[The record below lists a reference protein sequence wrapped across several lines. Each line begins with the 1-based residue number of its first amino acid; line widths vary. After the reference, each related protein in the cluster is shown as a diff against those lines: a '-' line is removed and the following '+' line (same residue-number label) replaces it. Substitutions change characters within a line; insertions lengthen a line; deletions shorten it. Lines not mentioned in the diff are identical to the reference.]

1 MSEQSQVIF
10 AIDTEL
16 TQGYLPKLAD
26 FLYSEYLLPRKDH
39 FMNVQRMESNNE
51 HFVTFTFFD
60 SKQKWHVNGEIKV
73 GMPIQIRLTPQEKEI
88 PTKVLNSLKEEIF
101 VGVQFFEDKVR
112 RATLY
117 FAWSES
123 EEVVPEKSPLK
134 RTRVLEK
141 LLFENVIFLFIIFL
155 IASIVLF
162 LLLEPIFGIYVPIV
176 LVAIQ
181 FVLIIL
187 GVELIARGGDWTISE
202 MNPNIHLLEY
212 QMSPTEIQK
221 IKQTFSKDLLLK
233 MKAEIYQ
240 QTLAV
245 GKAVNC
251 ETAYK
256 VFHKYG
262 LECTPENLSTKTINL
277 YRLIKE
283 TVEKFNLPTPKIIV
297 SNTVVPNAAA
307 TGISPKRGV
316 IILTTGLLV
325 QLNDD
330 EIRTVVGHELS
341 HLSGRDPLFL
351 YSLVSTEYLLRFY
364 VLWPIV
370 AFFGFL
376 YIVFALGLIYF
387 IAKFFEAK
395 CDLVSAMKL
404 EQPKILAQALKKI
417 GYRRL
422 ILERH
427 KSVRFQDWIGWN
439 PHPPIYFRIA
449 RLEKLEIPVKIR
461 HPLLQSA
468 KDCLKGFFATIA

>member
-1 MSEQSQVIF
+1 LPEQPEIIF
-10 AIDTEL
+10 TIDTEL
-16 TQGYLPKLAD
+16 SEGYLPKLAD
-26 FLYSEYLLPRKDH
+26 FLYSEYLLPRRDH
-39 FMNVQRMESNNE
+39 FMNVQRLETKNE
-51 HFVTFTFFD
+51 HVVTFTFFD
-60 SKQKWHVNGEIKV
+60 TKQKCHVNGEIKV
-73 GMPIQIRLTPQEKEI
+73 GTPIQIRLMPLGEEVSTR
-88 PTKVLNSLKEEIF
+88 VLNNLKEELF
-101 VGVQFFEDKVR
+101 VGVKFFEDKVR

-117 FAWSES
+117 FAWSEG
-123 EEVVPEKSPLK
+123 EAVIPEKNPLK
-134 RTRVLEK
+134 RTRLLEK

-181 FVLIIL
+181 FVLILL
-187 GVELIARGGDWTISE
+187 GVEMITRSGDWTITAK
-202 MNPNIHLLEY
+202 NQNIHLLAY
-212 QMSPTEIQK
+212 QMSPTELQK
-221 IKQTFSKDLLLK
+221 IRQTFSRDLLIK

-240 QTLAV
+240 QTLAL

-251 ETAYK
+251 ETAYE
-256 VFHKYG
+256 VFRKYG
-262 LECTPENLSTKTINL
+262 LECAPENMSTKTVNVYKL
-277 YRLIKE
+277 VKE
-283 TVEKFNLPTPKIIV
+283 TVEKFNLPIPKIVV

-316 IILTTGLLV
+316 IIITTGLLV

-330 EIRTVVGHELS
+330 EIRTVLGHELS
-341 HLSGRDPLFL
+341 HLSGRDPLLL
-351 YSLVSTEYLLRFY
+351 YSLVSAEYLLRFY

-370 AFFGFL
+370 TFFGFL
-376 YIVFALGLIYF
+376 YIIFALGLIYF

-422 ILERH
+422 VLERH

-449 RLEKLEIPVKIR
+449 RLEKLETPVKVR
-461 HPLLQSA
+461 YPLLQSA
-468 KDCLKGFFATIA
+468 KDCLKGFFATIK

>member
-1 MSEQSQVIF
+1 MSEQTEVVF
-10 AIDTEL
+10 TIDTEL
-16 TQGYLPKLAD
+16 TQAYVPKLAD
-26 FLYSEYLLPRKDH
+26 FLYSEYLLPRRDH

-60 SKQKWHVNGEIKV
+60 AKQRWHVNGEIKV
-73 GMPIQIRLTPQEKEI
+73 GIPIQIRLTPQEKEV
-88 PTKVLNSLKEEIF
+88 PAKVLNGLKEEIF
-101 VGVQFFEDKVR
+101 VGLQFFEDRVR

-117 FAWSES
+117 FAWSEGK
-123 EEVVPEKSPLK
+123 EVVPEKSPLK
-134 RTRVLEK
+134 RTRMLEK

-155 IASIVLF
+155 VASIVLF
-162 LLLEPIFGIYVPIV
+162 LLLEPIFGVYVPIV
-176 LVAIQ
+176 LVAVQ
-181 FVLIIL
+181 FVLILL
-187 GVELIARGGDWTISE
+187 GVELIARSGDWKVTAK
-202 MNPNIHLLEY
+202 NPNIHLLEY
-212 QMSPTEIQK
+212 QMSPEELQK
-221 IKQTFSKDLLLK
+221 IKQTFNRDLLLK
-233 MKAEIYQ
+233 MKFEIYQ

-251 ETAYK
+251 ETAYE
-256 VFHKYG
+256 VFRKYG
-262 LECTPENLSTKTINL
+262 LECTPENMSTKTVNVYKL
-277 YRLIKE
+277 VKE
-283 TVEKFNLPTPKIIV
+283 TVEKFNLPIPKIVV

-307 TGISPKRGV
+307 TGISPQRGV

-330 EIRTVVGHELS
+330 EIRMVLGHELS

-376 YIVFALGLIYF
+376 YIIFALGLIYF

-404 EQPKILAQALKKI
+404 GQPKILAQALKKI

-449 RLEKLEIPVKIR
+449 RLEKLEIPVKVR
-461 HPLLQSA
+461 YPLLQSA
-468 KDCLKGFFATIA
+468 KDCLKGFFATIT